1 MSFSDKII
9 KYIHKRRTNHQISN
23 KGPLGQ
29 FYRDGGNEILF
40 KYLNIDNKSIVIDGG
55 CYLGDFTKEILIRF
69 GSRVLSFEP
78 LKREYKEL
86 VSRFGK
92 NKLVDLYNQAIYDSE
107 KKIQITLDGLNSSI
121 FSNIKINEKKLFI
134 KTFDIAKIFKKFKK
148 INLLKL
154 NVEGAEYK
162 ILLRLIEKK
171 KLNNIDSYLIQFH
184 PVDGSQLDIKKIRS
198 VFLQQGFKQVFNYNY
213 VWEYWSK

>member
-9 KYIHKRRTNHQISN
+9 RYIYKRRSIRQKSN

-40 KYLNIDNKSIVIDGG
+40 KYLTLDNNSVVIDGG

-78 LKREYKEL
+78 LKKEYKQL
-86 VSRFGK
+86 VFRFEK
-92 NKLVDLYNQAIYDSE
+92 NKLVNLYNQAIYDSE
-107 KKIQITLDGLNSSI
+107 KKIPITLDGLNSSI
-121 FSNIKINEKKLFI
+121 FSNIKIKKKKLFI
-134 KTFDIAKIFKKFKK
+134 KTFDIANIFKKYKK
-148 INLLKL
+148 IDLLKL

-162 ILLRLIEKK
+162 ILLRLIKKK

-184 PVDGSQLDIKKIRS
+184 PISDLQIDIKKIRKS
-198 VFLQQGFKQVFNYNY
+198 FLQQGFKQIFNYNY

>member
-9 KYIHKRRTNHQISN
+9 RYIYKRRITHQKSN

-40 KYLNIDNKSIVIDGG
+40 KYLALDNNSIVIDGG
-55 CYLGDFTKEILIRF
+55 CYHGDFTKEILIRF

-78 LKREYKEL
+78 LKKEYKEL
-86 VSRFGK
+86 VFRFEK
-92 NKLVDLYNQAIYDSE
+92 NKLVNLYNQAIYDSE
-107 KKIQITLDGLNSSI
+107 KNIPITLDGLNSSI
-121 FSNIKINEKKLFI
+121 FSNIKIKEKKLFI
-134 KTFDIAKIFKKFKK
+134 KTFDIANIFKKYKK
-148 INLLKL
+148 IDLLKL

-162 ILLRLIEKK
+162 ILLRLIKKK

-184 PVDGSQLDIKKIRS
+184 PINGSQLDIKKIRKS
-198 VFLQQGFKQVFNYNY
+198 FLQQGFKQIFNYNY

>member
-9 KYIHKRRTNHQISN
+9 KYIYKRRSNHQKSN
-23 KGPLGQ
+23 KGPLGK

-40 KYLNIDNKSIVIDGG
+40 KYLTLDNNSIVIDGG

-78 LKREYKEL
+78 LKKEYKQL
-86 VSRFGK
+86 VYRFKK
-92 NKLVDLYNQAIYDSE
+92 NKLVNLYNLAIYDSE
-107 KKIQITLDGLNSSI
+107 KKIPITIDGLNSSI
-121 FSNIKINEKKLFI
+121 FGNIKIKERKLFI
-134 KTFDIAKIFKKFKK
+134 KTFDIVNIFKKHKK

-184 PVDGSQLDIKKIRS
+184 PVEGSQKDIKKIRGI
-198 VFLQQGFKQVFNYNY
+198 FLQHGFKQLFNYNY

>member
-1 MSFSDKII
+1 MSFSQFLINFIQNRRVKIKKKKI
-9 KYIHKRRTNHQISN
+9 
-23 KGPLGQ
+23 GPIGN
-29 FYRDGGNEILF
+29 FFRDGGNELLY
-40 KYLNIDNKSIVIDGG
+40 KYLSLDQNSIVIDGG
-55 CYLGDFTKEILIRF
+55 CYSGDFTKQILIRF

-92 NKLVDLYNQAIYDSE
+92 NKLVNLYNQAIYDSE
-107 KKIQITLDGLNSSI
+107 KRIQITLDGLNSSI
-121 FSNIKINEKKLFI
+121 FSNIKINKKKIFI
-134 KTFDIAKIFKKFKK
+134 KTFDISKIFKKYKK

-184 PVDGSQLDIKKIRS
+184 PVDDSQLYIKEIRS
-198 VFLQQGFKQVFNYNY
+198 GFLQQGFKQIFNYNY

>member
-9 KYIHKRRTNHQISN
+9 TYIQKRRSSHQKSK
-23 KGPLGQ
+23 KGPLGH
-29 FYRDGGNEILF
+29 FYRDGGNEVLF
-40 KYLNIDNKSIVIDGG
+40 KYLNIDNNSIVIDGG
-55 CYLGDFTKEILIRF
+55 CYLGDFTKEILTRF

-78 LKREYKEL
+78 LKKEYKEL
-86 VSRFGK
+86 VYRFGK
-92 NKLVDLYNQAIYDSE
+92 NKLVNLYNLAIYESK
-107 KKIQITLDGLNSSI
+107 KKIPITLDGLNSSML
-121 FSNIKINEKKLFI
+121 SNIKVKKKLFVE
-134 KTFDIAKIFKKFKK
+134 TYDIINIFKEYKK

-171 KLNNIDSYLIQFH
+171 KLKNIDSYLIQFH
-184 PVDGSQLDIKKIRS
+184 PVEGSQKDIKKIRS
-198 VFLQQGFKQVFNYNY
+198 IFLQQGFKNFFNYNY

>member
-9 KYIHKRRTNHQISN
+9 KYIYKRRSNHQKSN

-40 KYLNIDNKSIVIDGG
+40 KYLTLDNNSIVIDGG

-78 LKREYKEL
+78 LKKEYKEL
-86 VSRFGK
+86 VYRFKK
-92 NKLVDLYNQAIYDSE
+92 NKLVNLHNLAIYDSE
-107 KKIQITLDGLNSSI
+107 KEIPITLDGLNSSI
-121 FSNIKINEKKLFI
+121 FSNIKIKERKLFI
-134 KTFDIAKIFKKFKK
+134 KTFDIVNIFKKYKK

-184 PVDGSQLDIKKIRS
+184 PVEGSQKDIKKIRGF
-198 VFLQQGFKQVFNYNY
+198 FLEQGFKQFFNYNY

>member
-1 MSFSDKII
+1 MSFSNKII
-9 KYIHKRRTNHQISN
+9 RYIYKRRSIRQKNN

-40 KYLNIDNKSIVIDGG
+40 KYLTLDNNSVVIDGG

-78 LKREYKEL
+78 LKKEYKQL
-86 VSRFGK
+86 VFRFEK
-92 NKLVDLYNQAIYDSE
+92 NKLVNLYNQAIYDSE
-107 KKIQITLDGLNSSI
+107 KKIPITLDGLNSSI
-121 FSNIKINEKKLFI
+121 FSNIKIKKKKLFI
-134 KTFDIAKIFKKFKK
+134 KTFDIANIFKKYKK
-148 INLLKL
+148 IDLLKL
-154 NVEGAEYK
+154 NVEGTEYK
-162 ILLRLIEKK
+162 ILLRLIKKK

-184 PVDGSQLDIKKIRS
+184 PISDSQIDIKKIRKS
-198 VFLQQGFKQVFNYNY
+198 FLQQGFKQIFNYNY

>member
-9 KYIHKRRTNHQISN
+9 RYIYKRRSKRQKSN

-40 KYLNIDNKSIVIDGG
+40 KYLTLDNNSIVIDGG

-78 LKREYKEL
+78 LKKEYKEL
-86 VSRFGK
+86 VFRFEK
-92 NKLVDLYNQAIYDSE
+92 NKLVNLYNQAIYDSE
-107 KKIQITLDGLNSSI
+107 KKIPITLDGLNSSI
-121 FSNIKINEKKLFI
+121 FSNIKIKEKKLFI
-134 KTFDIAKIFKKFKK
+134 KTFDIANIFKKYKK
-148 INLLKL
+148 IDLLKL

-162 ILLRLIEKK
+162 ILLRLIKKK

-184 PVDGSQLDIKKIRS
+184 PISNSQIDVKKIRKS
-198 VFLQQGFKQVFNYNY
+198 FLQQGFKQIFNYNY

>member
-9 KYIHKRRTNHQISN
+9 EYIHKRRSNLRTNN
-23 KGPLGQ
+23 KGSLGQ

-40 KYLNIDNKSIVIDGG
+40 KYLSIDNKSVVIDGG
-55 CYLGDFTKEILIRF
+55 CYLGDFTKEILSRY

-92 NKLVDLYNQAIYDSE
+92 NKLVNLYNQAIYDSE
-107 KKIQITLDGLNSSI
+107 KRIQITLDGLNSSI
-121 FSNIKINEKKLFI
+121 FSNTKINEKKVFI
-134 KTFDIAKIFKKFKK
+134 KTFDISKIFKEYKK

-184 PVDGSQLDIKKIRS
+184 PVHGSQLYIKKIRS
-198 VFLQQGFKQVFNYNY
+198 GFLQQGFKQIFNYSY

>member
-9 KYIHKRRTNHQISN
+9 RYIYKRRITHQKSN

-40 KYLNIDNKSIVIDGG
+40 KYLALDNNSIVIDGG

-78 LKREYKEL
+78 LKKEYKEL
-86 VSRFGK
+86 VFRFEK
-92 NKLVDLYNQAIYDSE
+92 NKLVNLYNQAIYDSE
-107 KKIQITLDGLNSSI
+107 KKIPITLDGLNSSI
-121 FSNIKINEKKLFI
+121 FSNIKIKEKKLFI
-134 KTFDIAKIFKKFKK
+134 KTFDIANIFKKYKK
-148 INLLKL
+148 IDLLKL

-162 ILLRLIEKK
+162 ILLRLIKK
-171 KLNNIDSYLIQFH
+171 KS
-184 PVDGSQLDIKKIRS
+184 
-198 VFLQQGFKQVFNYNY
+198 
-213 VWEYWSK
+213 

>member
-1 MSFSDKII
+1 MSFSDNII
-9 KYIHKRRTNHQISN
+9 RYIYKRRSIHQKRN

-40 KYLNIDNKSIVIDGG
+40 KYLVLDNNSIVIDGG
-55 CYLGDFTKEILIRF
+55 CYFGDFTKEILIRF

-78 LKREYKEL
+78 LKKEYKQL
-86 VSRFGK
+86 VFRFQK
-92 NKLVDLYNQAIYDSE
+92 NKLVNLYNQAIYDSE
-107 KKIQITLDGLNSSI
+107 KKIPITLDGLNSSI
-121 FSNIKINEKKLFI
+121 FSNIKIKKKIFI
-134 KTFDIAKIFKKFKK
+134 KTFNITNIFKKYKK

-162 ILLRLIEKK
+162 ILLRLIKKK
-171 KLNNIDSYLIQFH
+171 KLHNIDSYLIQFH
-184 PVDGSQLDIKKIRS
+184 PINGSQLDLKKIRKS
-198 VFLQQGFKQVFNYNY
+198 FLQQGFKQIFNYNY

>member
-1 MSFSDKII
+1 MSFSDNII
-9 KYIHKRRTNHQISN
+9 RYIYKRRSIHQKRN

-40 KYLNIDNKSIVIDGG
+40 KYLVLDNNSIVIDGG
-55 CYLGDFTKEILIRF
+55 CYFGDFTKEILIRF

-78 LKREYKEL
+78 LKKEYKQL
-86 VSRFGK
+86 VFRFQK
-92 NKLVDLYNQAIYDSE
+92 NKLVNLYNQAIYDSE
-107 KKIQITLDGLNSSI
+107 KKIPISLDGLNSSI
-121 FSNIKINEKKLFI
+121 FSNIKIKKKIFI
-134 KTFDIAKIFKKFKK
+134 KTFNITNIFKKYKK

-162 ILLRLIEKK
+162 ILLRLIKKK
-171 KLNNIDSYLIQFH
+171 KLHNIDSYLIQFH
-184 PVDGSQLDIKKIRS
+184 PINGSQLDLKKIRKS
-198 VFLQQGFKQVFNYNY
+198 FLQQGFKQIFNYNY

>member
-9 KYIHKRRTNHQISN
+9 KYIYKRRSNHQKSN
-23 KGPLGQ
+23 KGPLGK

-40 KYLNIDNKSIVIDGG
+40 KYLTLDNNSIVIDGG

-78 LKREYKEL
+78 LKKEYKEL
-86 VSRFGK
+86 VFRFEK
-92 NKLVDLYNQAIYDSE
+92 NKLVNLYNQAIYDSE
-107 KKIQITLDGLNSSI
+107 KKIPITLDGLNSSI
-121 FSNIKINEKKLFI
+121 FSNIKIKEKKLFI
-134 KTFDIAKIFKKFKK
+134 KTFDIANIFKKYKK
-148 INLLKL
+148 IDLLKL

-162 ILLRLIEKK
+162 ILLRLIKKK

-184 PVDGSQLDIKKIRS
+184 PINGSQLDIKKIRKS
-198 VFLQQGFKQVFNYNY
+198 FLQQGFKQIFNYNY